1 MNPIELT
8 EQDLEDYRK
17 YKKISHKK
25 LHVRLQCY
33 ASKFALNDCFEDMN
47 ELAKQGVYCVSVTIH
62 TYESMN
68 GETMG
73 WKDFDLRIVN
83 REDMREIRKRD
94 YMVNTHNYHAHF
106 FFEIPVVA
114 QFTEKQV
121 DKWQDWCYNKLLQ
134 QCEINK
140 KKARQ
145 WLLQKEMQ
153 SDFE

>member
-1 MNPIELT
+1 MNITELT
-8 EQDLEDYRK
+8 ENDIANYRQYNK
-17 YKKISHKK
+17 LTYKK

-47 ELAKQGVYCVSVTIH
+47 ELAKQGVYCVSMTLH
-62 TYESMN
+62 TYENMN
-68 GETMG
+68 GETMS

-94 YMVNTHNYHAHF
+94 YMVNNQNYHAHF

-121 DKWQDWCYNKLLQ
+121 DKWQDWCLKKLLQ

-140 KKARQ
+140 KKAKQ

-153 SDFE
+153 ADFE